1 MISLNY
7 STYDVL
13 VMLRK
18 DNGPVNPTA
27 IQIQQFDSNLFDAN
41 DDTLLQI
48 MGEEGIE
55 TRKDNKSTILLYSR
69 FGGGNLS
76 QRIRSACRYFKNTTG
91 I

>member
-1 MISLNY
+1 MLSLNY

-27 IQIQQFDSNLFDAN
+27 TQIQQFDSDLFDAN

-48 MGEEGIE
+48 MGEEGID
-55 TRKDNKSTILLYSR
+55 TRKDNKSTVLVYSR

-91 I
+91 V

>member
-13 VMLRK
+13 VIYRK
-18 DNGPVNPTA
+18 DKGPVNPTGV
-27 IQIQQFDSNLFDAN
+27 QIQQFDSDLFDAN